1 MIGAMNIPVLAG
13 LFASGPSRSTPVHR
27 ALVCRGGK
35 MRTFKLL
42 GWLTVYYAVLG
53 LGLLFATLVYPPL
66 IDFLPVGGV
75 ESLLNQPAGRNGVQI
90 GAAAVS
96 NMGQSLMWLSI
107 AIVGALVAAIPVS
120 WTYIKIRHR
129 DEYDQSLV
137 QTVVLLPM
145 IVTSIVIVVH
155 NSLALAFSLAGIAAG
170 VQFRNALKS
179 PGDVLFI
186 LLSIGIG
193 LSAGIGAVEL
203 AIVMSVAFNY
213 TFLVLWMTDYG
224 HRRGGERFMRRSNLW
239 DDQDEEEECEEAER
253 RKRKK
258 GEEA

>member
-1 MIGAMNIPVLAG
+1 
-13 LFASGPSRSTPVHR
+13 
-27 ALVCRGGK
+27 

-42 GWLTVYYAVLG
+42 AWLTVYYAALG
-53 LGLLFATLVYPPL
+53 LGLLLALRLYPPL

-75 ESLLNQPAGRNGVQI
+75 EALINQPAGRSGVQI
-90 GAAAVS
+90 GASQVG
-96 NMGQSLMWLSI
+96 NMGESLMWLVI
-107 AIVGALVAAIPVS
+107 AIIGALVAALPCS

-137 QTVVLLPM
+137 QTIILLPV

-203 AIVMSVAFNY
+203 AIVMSIAFNY
-213 TFLVLWMTDYG
+213 VFLVLWMTDYG
-224 HRRGGERFMRRSNLW
+224 HRRGGERFMRKSNVPW
-239 DDQDEEEECEEAER
+239 ADDDDDEDCEPEEER
-253 RKRKK
+253 RDKRKK
-258 GEEA
+258 DKQ

>member
-1 MIGAMNIPVLAG
+1 
-13 LFASGPSRSTPVHR
+13 
-27 ALVCRGGK
+27 

-42 GWLTVYYAVLG
+42 AWLTVYYLALG
-53 LGLLFATLVYPPL
+53 AGLYIAILIYPPL

-75 ESLLNQPAGRNGVQI
+75 EALINQPAGRTGIQI
-90 GAAAVS
+90 GASQVG
-96 NMGQSLMWLSI
+96 NMGESLMWLAI
-107 AIVGALVAAIPVS
+107 AIIGALVAALPVS

-129 DEYDQSLV
+129 DEYDQALV
-137 QTVVLLPM
+137 QTIVLLPM

-155 NSLALAFSLAGIAAG
+155 NSLALAFALAGIAAG

-186 LLSIGIG
+186 LLSIGMG
-193 LSAGIGAVEL
+193 LAAGIGAVEL

-213 TFLVLWMTDYG
+213 AFLALWMTDYG

-239 DDQDEEEECEEAER
+239 DDEDEKEEAREEE
-253 RKRKK
+253 KRKK
-258 GEEA
+258 DREP

>member
-1 MIGAMNIPVLAG
+1 
-13 LFASGPSRSTPVHR
+13 
-27 ALVCRGGK
+27 

-42 GWLTVYYAVLG
+42 AWLTIYYAALG
-53 LGLLFATLVYPPL
+53 LGLYVATLIFPRLV
-66 IDFLPVGGV
+66 DFLPVGGV
-75 ESLLNQPAGRNGVQI
+75 EALINQPAGRNGVQI
-90 GAAAVS
+90 GAAAVG
-96 NMGQSLMWLSI
+96 NMGESLMWLSI
-107 AIVGALVAAIPVS
+107 AIIGALVAALPVS

-129 DEYDQSLV
+129 DEYDQALV
-137 QTVVLLPM
+137 QTIVLLPV

-155 NSLALAFSLAGIAAG
+155 NSLALAFALAGIAAG

-193 LSAGIGAVEL
+193 LAAGIGAVEL
-203 AIVMSVAFNY
+203 AMVMSVAFNY

-239 DDQDEEEECEEAER
+239 DDEDEREEAAEDER
-253 RKRKK
+253 RTRKR
-258 GEEA
+258 GQEA

>member
-1 MIGAMNIPVLAG
+1 
-13 LFASGPSRSTPVHR
+13 
-27 ALVCRGGK
+27 

-42 GWLTVYYAVLG
+42 AWLTIYYVALG
-53 LGLLFATLVYPPL
+53 LGLYVATLLYPPL

-75 ESLLNQPAGRNGVQI
+75 ETLINQPAGRNGVQI
-90 GAAAVS
+90 GAAAVG
-96 NMGQSLMWLSI
+96 NMGESLMWLAI
-107 AIVGALVAAIPVS
+107 AIVGALVAAMPVS

-129 DEYDQSLV
+129 DEYDQALV
-137 QTVVLLPM
+137 QTIVLLPM

-155 NSLALAFSLAGIAAG
+155 NSLALAFALAGIAAG

-193 LSAGIGAVEL
+193 LAAGIGAVEL
-203 AIVMSVAFNY
+203 AIVMSIAFNY
-213 TFLVLWMTDYG
+213 TFLALWMTDYG

-239 DDQDEEEECEEAER
+239 DDEDEQEEAAEAMRGKRRKGQDE
-253 RKRKK
+253 
-258 GEEA
+258 

>member
-1 MIGAMNIPVLAG
+1 
-13 LFASGPSRSTPVHR
+13 
-27 ALVCRGGK
+27 

-42 GWLTVYYAVLG
+42 GSLTAYYAVLG
-53 LGLLFATLVYPPL
+53 LGLYLAILLFPRLV
-66 IDFLPVGGV
+66 DFLPVGGV
-75 ESLLNQPAGRNGVQI
+75 EALINQPAGRNGVQI
-90 GAAAVS
+90 GASQVG
-96 NMGQSLMWLSI
+96 NMIESLMWLAI
-107 AIVGALVAAIPVS
+107 AIVGALVAALPVS

-129 DEYDQSLV
+129 DEYDQALV
-137 QTVVLLPM
+137 QTIILLPM

-155 NSLALAFSLAGIAAG
+155 NSLALAFALAGIAAG

-203 AIVMSVAFNY
+203 AIVMSVAFNF

-224 HRRGGERFMRRSNLW
+224 HRRGGERFMRKSNLW
-239 DDQDEEEECEEAER
+239 DDEDEEQERAEEREREKKR
-253 RKRKK
+253 RK
-258 GEEA
+258 GEPA

>member
-1 MIGAMNIPVLAG
+1 
-13 LFASGPSRSTPVHR
+13 
-27 ALVCRGGK
+27 

-42 GWLTVYYAVLG
+42 AWLTIYYAALG
-53 LGLLFATLVYPPL
+53 LGLFVATLIFPRL

-75 ESLLNQPAGRNGVQI
+75 EALLNQPAGRNGVQI
-90 GAAAVS
+90 GAVAVG

-145 IVTSIVIVVH
+145 IITSIVIIVH

-170 VQFRNALKS
+170 IQFRNALKS
-179 PGDVLFI
+179 PGDILFI
-186 LLSIGIG
+186 MLSIGIG

-203 AIVMSVAFNY
+203 AMVMSVAFNY
-213 TFLVLWMTDYG
+213 AFLILWMTDYG

-239 DDQDEEEECEEAER
+239 DDEDEQEEAEEAER
-253 RKRKK
+253 RRRKR
-258 GEEA
+258 GQEA

>member
-1 MIGAMNIPVLAG
+1 
-13 LFASGPSRSTPVHR
+13 
-27 ALVCRGGK
+27 

-42 GWLTVYYAVLG
+42 GSLTAYYAALG
-53 LGLLFATLVYPPL
+53 LGLYVATLAFPRLV
-66 IDFLPVGGV
+66 DFLPVGGV
-75 ESLLNQPAGRNGVQI
+75 EALINQPAGRNGVQI
-90 GAAAVS
+90 GAAQVG
-96 NMGQSLMWLSI
+96 NMGESLMWLAI
-107 AIVGALVAAIPVS
+107 AIVGALVAALPVS

-137 QTVVLLPM
+137 QTIILLPM

-170 VQFRNALKS
+170 IQFRNALKS
-179 PGDVLFI
+179 PGDMLFI
-186 LLSIGIG
+186 MLSIGIG

-224 HRRGGERFMRRSNLW
+224 HRRGGERFMRKSNLW
-239 DDQDEEEECEEAER
+239 DDEDEEEERAEQEQREKKR
-253 RKRKK
+253 RK
-258 GEEA
+258 GDAA

>member
-1 MIGAMNIPVLAG
+1 
-13 LFASGPSRSTPVHR
+13 
-27 ALVCRGGK
+27 

-42 GWLTVYYAVLG
+42 AWLTVYYAVLG
-53 LGLLFATLVYPPL
+53 LGLLLATRLYPPL
-66 IDFLPVGGV
+66 VDFLPVGGV
-75 ESLLNQPAGRNGVQI
+75 ETLINQPAGRTGVQI
-90 GAAAVS
+90 GADRVG
-96 NMGQSLMWLSI
+96 NLGESLMWLSI
-107 AIVGALVAAIPVS
+107 AIAGALVAALPVS

-129 DEYDQSLV
+129 DEYDQALV
-137 QTVVLLPM
+137 QTIVLLPM

-155 NSLALAFSLAGIAAG
+155 NSLALAFALAGIAAG

-193 LSAGIGAVEL
+193 LASGIGAVEL

-213 TFLVLWMTDYG
+213 AFLVLWMTDYG

-239 DDQDEEEECEEAER
+239 DDEDEEEQAREEGR
-253 RKRKK
+253 GKRKREK
-258 GEEA
+258 EA

>member
-1 MIGAMNIPVLAG
+1 
-13 LFASGPSRSTPVHR
+13 
-27 ALVCRGGK
+27 

-42 GWLTVYYAVLG
+42 AWLTIYYAALG
-53 LGLLFATLVYPPL
+53 LGLYVATLIFPRLV
-66 IDFLPVGGV
+66 DFLPVGGV
-75 ESLLNQPAGRNGVQI
+75 EALINQPAGRNGVQI
-90 GAAAVS
+90 GAAAVG
-96 NMGQSLMWLSI
+96 NMGESLMWLSI
-107 AIVGALVAAIPVS
+107 AIIGALVAALPVS

-129 DEYDQSLV
+129 DEYDQALV
-137 QTVVLLPM
+137 QTIVLLPV

-155 NSLALAFSLAGIAAG
+155 NSLALAFALAGIAAG

-193 LSAGIGAVEL
+193 LAAGIGAVEL
-203 AIVMSVAFNY
+203 AMVMSVAFNY

-239 DDQDEEEECEEAER
+239 DDEDEQEEAAEAER
-253 RKRKK
+253 RTRKR
-258 GEEA
+258 GQEA